1 MELISSHT
9 PRGLNI
15 HIQRHIISIAITAM
29 IDIIIDQIL
38 EFLSI
43 IKLFN
48 KTVAITNS
56 NIVITKK

>member
-1 MELISSHT
+1 MELIVSHT
-9 PRGLNI
+9 PRGLN
-15 HIQRHIISIAITAM
+15 IQRHIISIAITAM

-48 KTVAITNS
+48 KTVAITNN
-56 NIVITKK
+56 NIVIIKK

>member
-1 MELISSHT
+1 MELIVSHT
-9 PRGLNI
+9 PRGLN
-15 HIQRHIISIAITAM
+15 IQRHIISIAIIVM

-48 KTVAITNS
+48 KTVAITNN
-56 NIVITKK
+56 NIVIIKK